1 MNEAT
6 AKKLNEA
13 LDAGKVVTVSTYTRH
28 TPVKAKHRDAWRKA
42 GFEFFKAGENGSLYM
57 IAGQSKGRPRY
68 DHIGFCRITVSA

>member
-1 MNEAT
+1 MNQAT
-6 AKKLNEA
+6 ADKLNEA
-13 LDAGKVVTVSTYTRH
+13 LDAGKVVTVSTCTRH

-42 GFEFFKAGENGSLYM
+42 GFEFFKNAADGALYM